1 MKMCEFFTLKLFFPA
16 SKPFFLIS
24 NMLWYL
30 FFFFLSN
37 AKFALDIFQFLQSG
51 KKVGL

>member
-16 SKPFFLIS
+16 SNLFFFDLQYAMIS
-24 NMLWYL
+24 